1 MKNDFFV
8 GYLPASAATKR
19 FVGSGVAVIVVIVM
33 AVGAWLGTSQRGAGK
48 GSWDPSSRITTTG
61 LLLVDPYP
69 VLHLA
74 NGRSVLLVQPG
85 KKSADEVVAAFDGQ
99 HVAIHGA
106 PIDRGGWAMLE
117 VYETEDVQIVSPDEV
132 IPTPVPRIGKV
143 VTMHGEIADSKCYLG
158 VMKPGAG
165 KVHRACAAM
174 CLTGGIPPML
184 VVTNE
189 AGLKYGYMLVNA
201 DGASASLALVPDVA
215 VPVLVSGIIEVRG
228 ELTYL
233 RLSNAGVQRL
243 SQAEILQVP
252 PADGP
257 IINLTSRPHF
267 QPISSHIEPQ

>member
-1 MKNDFFV
+1 
-8 GYLPASAATKR
+8 
-19 FVGSGVAVIVVIVM
+19 
-33 AVGAWLGTSQRGAGK
+33 
-48 GSWDPSSRITTTG
+48 
-61 LLLVDPYP
+61 
-69 VLHLA
+69 
-74 NGRSVLLVQPG
+74 
-85 KKSADEVVAAFDGQ
+85 
-99 HVAIHGA
+99 
-106 PIDRGGWAMLE
+106 
-117 VYETEDVQIVSPDEV
+117 
-132 IPTPVPRIGKV
+132 
-143 VTMHGEIADSKCYLG
+143 
-158 VMKPGAG
+158 
-165 KVHRACAAM
+165 
-174 CLTGGIPPML
+174 ML